1 MNTMEVS
8 DASYRDICLLV
19 LGMALGGEKQ
29 LVCSSTDESDYP
41 AVLMPLFT
49 SIKSGNTRPF
59 VSWLGERGV
68 SVENGKS
75 IKQSLVEKVVSV
87 RNKALVQ
94 QMVMELKLLSKTETP
109 AEFVSAMSEMLKRL
123 QREVV

>member
-1 MNTMEVS
+1 MNTQEES
-8 DASYRDICLLV
+8 SYRDICLLV

-29 LVCSSTDESDYP
+29 LVCGATDENDYP
-41 AVLMPLFT
+41 AVLLPLFS

-59 VSWLGERGV
+59 VEWLGDRGV
-68 SVENGKS
+68 VVESGRSV
-75 IKQSLVEKVVSV
+75 KQSLVEKIVSV

-94 QMVMELKLLSKTETP
+94 QMALELKMLSKTETP
-109 AEFVSAMSEMLKRL
+109 ADFINSLSKVLERL